1 MKIAMPIWE
10 NCVSTVLDFSETL
23 LIVDIEGKEIKG
35 ESCVNW
41 SLCND
46 TMKLS
51 LMQEEGV
58 TVLLC
63 GAVSKPMQI
72 MLESSGIDLI
82 SCLRGSKDM
91 ILQAYLAGNLH
102 EDRFRLPGSSVK
114 RCRKRSGI
122 CSDKKPTAQGP
133 NRAPRV

>member
-1 MKIAMPIWE
+1 MKIAMPVWE

-35 ESCVNW
+35 ESCLNW

-72 MLESSGIDLI
+72 MLEGSGINLI
-82 SCLRGSKDM
+82 SCLRGSKDL

-102 EDRFRLPGSSVK
+102 EDSFRLPGSSMKGCQK
-114 RCRKRSGI
+114 RNRK
-122 CSDKKPTAQGP
+122 CSDKRSTSKDPSGPAQG
-133 NRAPRV
+133 